1 MKMVYE
7 FTDEQINELQRF
19 AATNVLPKLK
29 TALRKFSVFDFDD
42 QELMSE
48 IWLTYKRLSENYKSM
63 TNTPILKY
71 LGKYAYQYTIQRF
84 ANIIKRQQREVSF
97 DQFEENEKEMIMKN
111 AYENNSSQIKL
122 QKQVTDIIQRMSPAD
137 MLIAYDY
144 FYGFTFEQIAQKYKT
159 SVNTIRRRLEKYSE
173 LDIGG
178 VDL

>member
-1 MKMVYE
+1 MVYE

-19 AATNVLPKLK
+19 AATNILPKLK

-48 IWLTYKRLSENYKSM
+48 IWLTYKRLSENYDISI
-63 TNTPILKY
+63 NVPILKY
-71 LGKYAYQYTIQRF
+71 IGKYAYQYTLKKF
-84 ANIIKRQQREVSF
+84 IKQVKQHQREVSF
-97 DQFEENEKEMIMKN
+97 DQLEENEKEMIMNN
-111 AYENNSSQIKL
+111 ASNYNKIKL

>member
-48 IWLTYKRLSENYKSM
+48 IWLTYKRLSENYKNM

-71 LGKYAYQYTIQRF
+71 LGKYVYQYTIQRF
-84 ANIIKRQQREVSF
+84 ANTIKRQQREVSF
-97 DQFEENEKEMIMKN
+97 DQLEENEKEMIMNN
-111 AYENNSSQIKL
+111 ASNYNNKIKL

-144 FYGFTFEQIAQKYKT
+144 FYGLTFEQIAQKYKT

>member
-19 AATNVLPKLK
+19 AAANVLQKLK
-29 TALRKFSVFDFDD
+29 QALRKFSVFDFDD

-48 IWLTYKRLSENYKSM
+48 IWLTYKRLSENYKST

-71 LGKYAYQYTIQRF
+71 LGKYVYQYTIQRF
-84 ANIIKRQQREVSF
+84 ANTIKRQQSEVSF
-97 DQFEENEKEMIMKN
+97 DQFEENEKEMIMNN
-111 AYENNSSQIKL
+111 ASNYNNKIKL

-144 FYGFTFEQIAQKYKT
+144 FYGLTFEQIAQKYKT